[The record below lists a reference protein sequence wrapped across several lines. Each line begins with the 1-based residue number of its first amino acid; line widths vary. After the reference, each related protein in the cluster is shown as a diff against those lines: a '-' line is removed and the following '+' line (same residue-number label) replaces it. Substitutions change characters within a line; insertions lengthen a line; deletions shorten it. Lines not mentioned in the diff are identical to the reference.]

1 MLKNTYDAEDT
12 VQDVLIKYMT
22 KKPLFETYEH
32 EKAWL
37 IRVTIN
43 LCKDKLR
50 FYKQHPYINIETI
63 KTTYPEDSIDNQI
76 LAILLEL
83 PSKYKEV
90 LLLYYVEGYK
100 CFEISKILK
109 SLVAKG
115 YITVEKHGN
124 NRYYIAGVEKFIE
137 GNAPVQEEEASTVE
151 GLSAS
156 QEKTLMKLAGTK
168 ERFLQMVNYARSRA
182 KNLFAYVYRLLKDN
196 VVLGAKDT
204 SVNPHYNSAT
214 PKGYSDFNNFKAREY
229 DYEALERQL
238 LGWD

>member
-1 MLKNTYDAEDT
+1 MLEQASVEEMFQKYGEMLYKICIVMLENTYDAEDT

-83 PSKYKEV
+83 PSKY
-90 LLLYYVEGYK
+90 
-100 CFEISKILK
+100 
-109 SLVAKG
+109 
-115 YITVEKHGN
+115 N
-124 NRYYIAGVEKFIE
+124 
-137 GNAPVQEEEASTVE
+137 
-151 GLSAS
+151 
-156 QEKTLMKLAGTK
+156 
-168 ERFLQMVNYARSRA
+168 
-182 KNLFAYVYRLLKDN
+182 
-196 VVLGAKDT
+196 
-204 SVNPHYNSAT
+204 
-214 PKGYSDFNNFKAREY
+214 
-229 DYEALERQL
+229 
-238 LGWD
+238 